1 MKRYTTLALAL
12 AVFLFASFA
21 SALPMPPKG
30 DFKRLDKLEQTAY
43 GASLGVEGYLQCSRG
58 NGVEQFGV
66 RLFTDRIDINSQY
79 FIVEV
84 TNELGTFEA
93 GVIKMFV
100 GSGDLQLV
108 DSRDAS
114 VVFPLPGV
122 SRVVVRDK
130 NDVVLEID
138 F

>member
-12 AVFLFASFA
+12 AVFLFASAA
-21 SALPMPPKG
+21 SALPPKG
-30 DFKRLDKLEQTAY
+30 DFKSLDKLEQTAY
-43 GASLGVEGYLQCSRG
+43 GASLGIQGYLQCSRS
-58 NGVEQFGV
+58 NGIEQLGV
-66 RLFTDRIDINSQY
+66 RLFANRVDLSSQY

-84 TNELGTFEA
+84 SNDLGSFEV

-108 DSRDAS
+108 GSRDPSPA
-114 VVFPLPGV
+114 FPLTSL

-130 NDVVLEID
+130 NDIVLEFD
-138 F
+138 FPI